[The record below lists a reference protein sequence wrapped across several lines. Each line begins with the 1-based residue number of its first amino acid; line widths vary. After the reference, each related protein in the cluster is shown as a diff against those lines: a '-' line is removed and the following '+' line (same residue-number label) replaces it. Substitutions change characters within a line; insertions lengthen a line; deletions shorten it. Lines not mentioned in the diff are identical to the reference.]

1 MFGGHLATPTEIAE
15 SMYSRDRASQWLG
28 LKIIEVREGFAR
40 MTMEV
45 KPHMANGHDL
55 GHGGLTFALA
65 DSTFAFACNSH
76 NINAVAASCSIEF
89 LAPTRVGDLLTA
101 TAQEQALNGRNGVY
115 DVRVTNQRDE
125 VVALFRGKS
134 TQIRG
139 SVIPET
145 ET

>member
-1 MFGGHLATPTEIAE
+1 MATPKEVAD

-28 LKIIEVREGFAR
+28 LKIIEVRAGYAQLA
-40 MTMEV
+40 MEV

-55 GHGGLTFALA
+55 GHGGLTFTLA
-65 DSTFAFACNSH
+65 DSTFAFACNSY
-76 NINAVAASCSIEF
+76 NINAVAAACSIEF
-89 LAPTRVGDLLTA
+89 LAPTRVGDVLTA

-115 DVRVTNQRDE
+115 DVRVTNQRNE

-145 ET
+145 KES

>member
-1 MFGGHLATPTEIAE
+1 MTPQQVAE
-15 SMYSRDRASQWLG
+15 SMYARDRASQWLG
-28 LKIIEVREGFAR
+28 LRIVEVREGYAQ
-40 MTMEV
+40 MIMEV

-65 DSTFAFACNSH
+65 DSSFAFACNSY
-76 NINAVAASCSIEF
+76 NINAVAAACSIEF
-89 LAPTRVGDLLTA
+89 LAPTRVGDVLTA
-101 TAQEQALNGRNGVY
+101 TAQEQALNGRIGVY

-125 VVALFRGKS
+125 VIALFRGKS

>member
-1 MFGGHLATPTEIAE
+1 MASPIEVAE

-28 LKIIEVREGFAR
+28 LRIVDVREGYAQ

-45 KPHMANGHDL
+45 KSHMANGHDF

-65 DSTFAFACNSH
+65 DSTFAFACNSY
-76 NINAVAASCSIEF
+76 NINAVAAACSIEF
-89 LAPTRVGDLLTA
+89 LAPARVGDLLTA
-101 TAQEQALNGRNGVY
+101 TAQEQALSGRNGVY

-139 SVIPET
+139 SVIPEAK
-145 ET
+145 E

>member
-1 MFGGHLATPTEIAE
+1 MATAKEVAD

-28 LKIIEVREGFAR
+28 LNIVEVRAGYAQL
-40 MTMEV
+40 TMEV

-65 DSTFAFACNSH
+65 DSTFAFACNSY
-76 NINAVAASCSIEF
+76 NINAVAAACSIEF
-89 LAPTRVGDLLTA
+89 LVPTRVGDVLTA

-145 ET
+145 KAS

>member
-1 MFGGHLATPTEIAE
+1 MATPNEVAE
-15 SMYSRDRASQWLG
+15 SMYARDRASQWLG
-28 LKIIEVREGFAR
+28 LKIVDVREGYAR

-45 KPHMANGHDL
+45 KSHMANGHDI

-65 DSTFAFACNSH
+65 DSTFAFACNSY
-76 NINAVAASCSIEF
+76 NINAVAAACSIEF
-89 LAPTRVGDLLTA
+89 VAPTRVGDVLTA
-101 TAQEQALNGRNGVY
+101 TAQEQVLMGRNGIY
-115 DVRVTNQRDE
+115 DVRVTNQRNE

-145 ET
+145 SPS

>member
-1 MFGGHLATPTEIAE
+1 MATAKEVAD

-28 LKIIEVREGFAR
+28 LKIVEVREGYAQL
-40 MTMEV
+40 TMEV
-45 KPHMANGHDL
+45 QPHMANGHDL

-65 DSTFAFACNSH
+65 DSTFAFACNSY
-76 NINAVAASCSIEF
+76 NINAVAAACSIEF
-89 LAPTRVGDLLTA
+89 LAPTRVGDVLTA

-145 ET
+145 KAS

>member
-1 MFGGHLATPTEIAE
+1 
-15 SMYSRDRASQWLG
+15 MYSRDRASQWLG
-28 LKIIEVREGFAR
+28 LNIVEVRSGYAQL
-40 MTMEV
+40 TMEV
-45 KPHMANGHDL
+45 KPHMTNGHDL

-65 DSTFAFACNSH
+65 DSSFAFACNSY
-76 NINAVAASCSIEF
+76 NINAVAAACSIEF
-89 LAPTRVGDLLTA
+89 LAPTRVGDVLTA

-145 ET
+145 KAS

>member
-1 MFGGHLATPTEIAE
+1 MATPIEVAE

-28 LKIIEVREGFAR
+28 LKLIEVRTGFAR
-40 MTMEV
+40 MSMEV

-65 DSTFAFACNSH
+65 DSTFAFACNSY
-76 NINAVAASCSIEF
+76 NINAVAAACSIEF
-89 LAPTRVGDLLTA
+89 LAPARVGDVLTA
-101 TAQEQALNGRNGVY
+101 TAQEQALVGRNGVY
-115 DVRVTNQRDE
+115 DVRITNQRDE

-139 SVIPET
+139 SVIAET
-145 ET
+145 EKP

>member
-1 MFGGHLATPTEIAE
+1 LATPNEVAE

-28 LKIIEVREGFAR
+28 LKIIEVRAGFAQLS
-40 MTMEV
+40 MEV

-55 GHGGLTFALA
+55 GHGGLTFTLA
-65 DSTFAFACNSH
+65 DSAFAFACNSY
-76 NINAVAASCSIEF
+76 NINAVAAACSIEF

-101 TAQEQALNGRNGVY
+101 TAQEQALAGRNGIY

-139 SVIPET
+139 SVIPESNPS
-145 ET
+145 